1 MSEQL
6 AKEQLVT
13 ALKYYKSF
21 GLTKTKVVKGD
32 EILDLYRILGAK
44 PEVDETGKRKLTPY
58 EILGVPPQFK
68 NGGVEVPIVFAIKNK
83 SKKIGK
89 YTGRETT
96 FIYKSNRVKE
106 EDSILEQLKANYKK
120 AILMGNEAEA
130 QKFLDLIN
138 DVTGG
143 KAEEFL
149 DSFYD
154 YTKFYRRMKKQ
165 LLLDIFSHFFLM
177 YMMKKTK
184 SSIIDKGIIKRGKVY
199 KAYREHEEEYENDYV
214 AELNQA
220 LANMAMPDAPVITNV
235 SFEKHTDDVS
245 NQINFKPQLVVAST
259 ASPVSDVKIEQ
270 PEPVVEEKEDNK
282 INQKE
287 VEPQEVA
294 EDNFAV
300 NFPHSLKDFFAGIEN
315 YAIEDD
321 QEMTFAETF
330 MMNQNAEE
338 LNASQNF
345 EVSQEA
351 DNVVKESKEKE
362 NKEKNNKEKE
372 SEMFE
377 NQGFDFQA

>member
-21 GLTKTKVVKGD
+21 GLTKSKVVKGD

-89 YTGRETT
+89 YTGREIT

-143 KAEEFL
+143 KAEDFL

-220 LANMAMPDAPVITNV
+220 LANMAIPDAPVITNV
-235 SFEKHTDDVS
+235 SFEKQTDEVS
-245 NQINFKPQLVVAST
+245 NKINFKPQPVVAS
-259 ASPVSDVKIEQ
+259 APPVSEDKIEQ
-270 PEPVVEEKEDNK
+270 PEIVVEEKEDNK

-287 VEPQEVA
+287 AEPQEIA

-330 MMNQNAEE
+330 MMSKNAEE

-362 NKEKNNKEKE
+362 NKEKENKEKE